1 MRTNVKNR
9 ESEREIAIVCA
20 SDTAV
25 SIVLEILKKKYGDH
39 GEYGSGFF

>member
-9 ESEREIAIVCA
+9 ESERCA
-20 SDTAV
+20 SDAAV